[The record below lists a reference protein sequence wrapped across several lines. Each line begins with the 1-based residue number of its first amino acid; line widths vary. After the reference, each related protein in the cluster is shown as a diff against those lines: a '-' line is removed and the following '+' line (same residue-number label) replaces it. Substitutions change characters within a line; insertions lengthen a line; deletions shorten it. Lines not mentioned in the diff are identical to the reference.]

1 MYGHAAAREG
11 RWGGSEG
18 VGVGRPLSCPGLCQ
32 QWAWEDSQ
40 RAASYS
46 LGKVKKGTRMRQEAQ
61 RSEGRKGHFQAPYEQ
76 EEGVLATETEMD
88 CVSKQIAST
97 LSELWSINL
106 LCKQSK
112 MLAN

>member
-1 MYGHAAAREG
+1 MCGYIHACN
-11 RWGGSEG
+11 
-18 VGVGRPLSCPGLCQ
+18 LSLWVKGE
-32 QWAWEDSQ
+32 AF
-40 RAASYS
+40 
-46 LGKVKKGTRMRQEAQ
+46 LGMRQEAQ

-97 LSELWSINL
+97 LSELWGINL